1 MKEKIFINA
10 RIIDPSQNMDE
21 IGSLILNDKGKV
33 KAIGKNVK
41 KAREEK
47 GLTQLQ
53 LSQAIGHKSVTII
66 SRAEICYK
74 GQHFN
79 IEHLSK
85 IAHILE
91 IDICELLSKK

>member
-1 MKEKIFINA
+1 MKD
-10 RIIDPSQNMDE
+10 ID
-21 IGSLILNDKGKV
+21 SLPKDYIDNLYTQ
-33 KAIGKNVK
+33 IGKNVK

-66 SRAEICYK
+66 SLAEIHK

-79 IEHLSK
+79 IEHLAK
-85 IAHILE
+85 IAYALD
-91 IDICELLSKK
+91 IDICSLFTMPS

>member
-1 MKEKIFINA
+1 MQDIEKLPDDYIEKFHI
-10 RIIDPSQNMDE
+10 Q
-21 IGSLILNDKGKV
+21 
-33 KAIGKNVK
+33 IGKNVK

-66 SRAEICYK
+66 SRAEICYR

-79 IEHLSK
+79 IEHLCK
-85 IAHILE
+85 IAFVLE
-91 IDICELLSKK
+91 IDMCQLLSFKK

>member
-1 MKEKIFINA
+1 MNDCNDLPDDLIKE
-10 RIIDPSQNMDE
+10 
-21 IGSLILNDKGKV
+21 LYV
-33 KAIGKNVK
+33 KIGKNVK
-41 KAREEK
+41 RHRESK

-79 IEHLSK
+79 IEHLAK
-85 IAHILE
+85 IAHVLE
-91 IDICELLSKK
+91 VDLCIFFQDL

>member
-1 MKEKIFINA
+1 MQDINDLPEDYIQQLHI
-10 RIIDPSQNMDE
+10 R
-21 IGSLILNDKGKV
+21 
-33 KAIGKNVK
+33 IGKSVK
-41 KAREEK
+41 SEREKK

-79 IEHLSK
+79 IEHLAK
-85 IAHILE
+85 IAYVLE
-91 IDICELLSKK
+91 IDFCNFFEE

>member
-1 MKEKIFINA
+1 MNDFNNLPDGFIKE
-10 RIIDPSQNMDE
+10 
-21 IGSLILNDKGKV
+21 LYVKV
-33 KAIGKNVK
+33 GKNVK
-41 KAREEK
+41 YYRERK

-79 IEHLSK
+79 IEHLAK
-85 IAHILE
+85 IAYVLE
-91 IDICELLSKK
+91 VDLCVFFQDL

>member
-1 MKEKIFINA
+1 MKDTDELSANFIQ
-10 RIIDPSQNMDE
+10 D
-21 IGSLILNDKGKV
+21 LYV
-33 KAIGKNVK
+33 KIGKNVK
-41 KAREEK
+41 YYRESK

-53 LSQAIGHKSVTII
+53 LSQAIGHKSVTIV

-85 IAHILE
+85 IAYVLE
-91 IDICELLSKK
+91 IDLCVFFQDL